1 MYANNLI
8 QINGLNITGRVD
20 DVYMEAVTINLKNVN
35 FPTTAEV
42 VLRSRDGTIGFNQF
56 SNPIIGGVNFT
67 NVKHGTDV
75 LSMGSFNGK
84 PGNWST
90 HAKQPNGTPKVQ
102 VIDF

>member
-1 MYANNLI
+1 MYAQNLI
-8 QINGLNITGRVD
+8 QINGLNINGRVD

-35 FPTTAEV
+35 FPTTSEV

-84 PGNWST
+84 PGNWT
-90 HAKQPNGTPKVQ
+90 TTAKHPNGTPKVK
-102 VIDF
+102 VINF